1 MAEHGFR
8 RIPLGIQAMGMG
20 SVPCP
25 TEDVSEKLL
34 AQGLE
39 QILLRLK
46 VRIESGT
53 AYVGRVNNFLY
64 GDLAVAL
71 FRQEPAEGVESS
83 RSGLLLPS
91 VHGCSFRTN
100 LQKCFIKYSAAKS
113 SLARMAAPFYN
124 KKEQYVR

>member
-1 MAEHGFR
+1 MAKHGFR
-8 RIPLGIQAMGMG
+8 RIPLGIQTMGMG

-25 TEDVSEKLL
+25 AEDVSEKLL

-64 GDLAVAL
+64 GV
-71 FRQEPAEGVESS
+71 
-83 RSGLLLPS
+83 LL
-91 VHGCSFRTN
+91 
-100 LQKCFIKYSAAKS
+100 
-113 SLARMAAPFYN
+113 
-124 KKEQYVR
+124 